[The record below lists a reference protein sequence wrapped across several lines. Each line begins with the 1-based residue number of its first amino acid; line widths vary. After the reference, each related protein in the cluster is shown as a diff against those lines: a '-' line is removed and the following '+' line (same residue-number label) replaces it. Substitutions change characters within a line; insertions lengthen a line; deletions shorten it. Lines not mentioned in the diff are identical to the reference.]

1 MTDII
6 LISNDQIYLEKKK
19 LYADFN
25 DIINVIEAIQKNL
38 NILLISKKSKNKKN
52 FLLKKKK

>member
-6 LISNDQIYLEKKK
+6 LISNDQIYLDKKK

-25 DIINVIEAIQKNL
+25 DIINIIEAIQKNF
-38 NILLISKKSKNKKN
+38 NIFLISKESKSKKD
-52 FLLKKKK
+52 FF